1 MTFTEQAGKTTITM
15 RAVPINATEAE
26 RKTFE
31 GAFASL
37 QQGSREPLTSL
48 QNTWRRP
55 KGDTMPT
62 MIFVN
67 LPVKDLSRS
76 VEFFTKLGFTFNP
89 QFTDETATCMI
100 VSETIYVMLLT
111 EAKFQTFTPKA
122 ICDAKQS
129 TEVLVSLALESRQ
142 AVEDLVRKAFDAGG
156 SNYAEP
162 QDYGFMY
169 QHGFEDLDGHLWEL
183 FYMDPSAVNQ

>member
-1 MTFTEQAGKTTITM
+1 M
-15 RAVPINATEAE
+15 
-26 RKTFE
+26 
-31 GAFASL
+31 S
-37 QQGSREPLTSL
+37 
-48 QNTWRRP
+48 
-55 KGDTMPT
+55 T

-67 LPVKDLSRS
+67 LPVKDLNRS

-89 QFTDETATCMI
+89 QFTDETAVCMI
-100 VSETIYVMLLT
+100 VSEFIYVMLLT

-129 TEVLVSLALESRQ
+129 TEVLVSLALESRP

-162 QDYGFMY
+162 HDYGFMY
-169 QHGFEDLDGHLWEL
+169 QHGFEDLDGHIWEL
-183 FYMDPSAVNQ
+183 FYMDPSAVNP